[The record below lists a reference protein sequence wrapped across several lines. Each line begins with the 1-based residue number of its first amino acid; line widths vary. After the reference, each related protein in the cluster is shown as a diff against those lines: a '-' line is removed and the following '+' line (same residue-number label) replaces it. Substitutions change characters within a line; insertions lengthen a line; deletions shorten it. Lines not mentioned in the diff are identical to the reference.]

1 MHVHVYIIYIFIN
14 MEINLLIDIRSTI
27 THVDTHAHTHTIYIY
42 HDVYI
47 YISYIE
53 YQEGIVYQLSLL
65 VSTGPLEVGYSHYPR
80 HVRHRQP
87 QHVSQP
93 PGGRLAPLAP
103 LAMELWRNAGAR
115 PGWGQWWELMGL

>member
-1 MHVHVYIIYIFIN
+1 

-27 THVDTHAHTHTIYIY
+27 THVDTHAHTHTLYIYIMM
-42 HDVYI
+42 YI

-103 LAMELWRNAGAR
+103 LAMELWRNAEAR